1 MRKWAREKLQPGDL
15 VLVRSTPSQRSWEQ
29 DAEKRYGYGFAVNEL
44 SLPAAKPEKEAKP
57 AKSSPAN
64 KNSR

>member
-1 MRKWAREKLQPGDL
+1 
-15 VLVRSTPSQRSWEQ
+15 VRSTPSQQSWEQ
-29 DAEKRYGYGFAVNEL
+29 DGEKRLGAGFAGNEL
-44 SLPAAKPEKEAKP
+44 TLLAAKPEKEAEL